1 MQMFNNNLKQIQQD
15 QRELLQLTR
24 QLHSQLETKLEL
36 LEASLSQM
44 QLEQNKQEHLNLKL
58 DFIFQRLDELEKQKE
73 NK

>member
-1 MQMFNNNLKQIQQD
+1 MFNNNLKQIQQD

-24 QLHSQLETKLEL
+24 QLTSQLETKLEL

-58 DFIFQRLDELEKQKE
+58 DFIFQRLDDLEKQKE